1 MTIME
6 VPVLEQSLVS
16 KTLTRVKYQH
26 HCEFLT
32 QCLHHNVSPKGLAIN
47 VSINAPGN
55 PSQRFQKRTEGILRK
70 ASGDLM
76 RLLLGQFASLMNDLN
91 SSIDEISEKLEASV
105 SNDTFNRILSKLNVQ
120 SLKLGERLTR
130 KRQKKLNALGVRSAA
145 AVTPITSAKNKKPRN
160 RRFKRRARPPKMGR
174 KAVITLL
181 LIYQA
186 MI

>member
-1 MTIME
+1 M
-6 VPVLEQSLVS
+6 LEQSLVS

-32 QCLHHNVSPKGLAIN
+32 QCLHHNVTPKGLAIN
-47 VSINAPGN
+47 VSITAPGN

-70 ASGDLM
+70 SSRLL
-76 RLLLGQFASLMNDLN
+76 RLLLAQFASLMNDLN
-91 SSIDEISEKLEASV
+91 SSIDEISEKLKASV
-105 SNDTFNRILSKLNVQ
+105 SNDTFNRILSRLNVQ

-130 KRQKKLNALGVRSAA
+130 KRQKKSNALGVRSAA

-174 KAVITLL
+174 KAVINLL